1 MDIRKLGLW
10 LLVILA
16 SHTTGSASEM
26 ARINSIRIIP
36 VADGITPLTN
46 LAPDGLQ
53 GMIVKG
59 FRENGNAHAY
69 NHYMVLL
76 RLPNE
81 PVKWYLATFDT
92 HNSPPGQNSQLDT
105 LKDQPHTG
113 EDTVTTVKFAHATID
128 AAQATIAIIARR
140 DINVVESIPEA
151 SPVQLE
157 IYRLVKNPLE
167 FLVGWPPYYFDLFT
181 SFPLKGRYTNADCA
195 LAAELGLAMTKT
207 ERIDSGCP

>member
-1 MDIRKLGLW
+1 MNIWNICLW
-10 LLVILA
+10 SFLVLA
-16 SHTTGSASEM
+16 CQSTGNASEM
-26 ARINSIRIIP
+26 ARIKAIRIIP
-36 VADGITPLTN
+36 VADGITPLKN
-46 LAPDGLQ
+46 LPPDGLQ

-76 RLPNE
+76 RLPDD

-92 HNSPPGQNSQLDT
+92 HNSPPGQNGQLDT

-140 DINVVESIPEA
+140 DISVVNSMPEA

-157 IYRLVKNPLE
+157 IYRLVKNSPE
-167 FLVGWPPYYFDLFT
+167 SLVGWPPYYFDLFT